1 MNSIKETRKCLFD
14 KSGRSVIK
22 RVKQL
27 GMVATDIYESINFWE
42 KLLGFQLRYRVKQD
56 ESEFALLIRPG
67 YLVLSSN

>member
-27 GMVATDIYESINFWE
+27 GMVATDIYESINF
-42 KLLGFQLRYRVKQD
+42 
-56 ESEFALLIRPG
+56 
-67 YLVLSSN
+67 